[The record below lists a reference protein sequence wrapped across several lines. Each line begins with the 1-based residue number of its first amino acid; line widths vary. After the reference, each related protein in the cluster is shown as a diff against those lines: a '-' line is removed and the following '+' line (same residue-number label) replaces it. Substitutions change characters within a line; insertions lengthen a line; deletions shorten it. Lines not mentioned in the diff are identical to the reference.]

1 MKKNYICL
9 FFLLVFGGNIQAQ
22 QVTTLTSADIYLQL
36 KKLKVLGS
44 VLYIAA
50 HPDDEN
56 NTLLPYLAKEKLYRT
71 AYLSLTRGEGGQNLI
86 GSEQGVELGLI
97 RTQEL
102 LAARKIDGCE
112 QYFSRAYEFGFSKTV
127 NETLQIWDSVKV
139 LSDIVWMIR
148 KFQPDVIIT
157 RFPPDMR
164 AGHGHHASSAI
175 LANIAFTVAADSSK
189 FTEQFKYGVKPHK
202 AKRIVWNT
210 FNFGGN
216 NTTNENQLKIDI
228 GGFNS
233 LLGKSYGEIGAEA
246 RAMHKSQGEG
256 RPRRRGPLFEYFS
269 HTAGDSATKDLMDGV
284 DIGWNKI
291 PNSYKVDGIIDM
303 LIKQFNFEKPEAS
316 VPMLVQLYN
325 SMQALPAS
333 HWRNKK
339 MQEVQAIIEACSGLF
354 VEATTTQE
362 YVVQSDSLKA
372 TFFLNNRKGV
382 NASLKKIQMDGLD
395 TIINKSLQPNA
406 NFSFNKTFYVADD
419 KLLTQPYWLQEL
431 QEKGMFVVNNQQ
443 LIGNAE
449 TRPAYEVNFTVNIE
463 GTNFII
469 PKSVQ
474 YKYVDPVRGELYQPL
489 QVLPIATVEFA
500 EEERMSRNTTYTDAT
515 VYLKS
520 YSKDYL
526 ALIPTLS
533 LYPNRVDEAYKIFRQ
548 PSLLTLSSENP
559 NGKLFYDVVD
569 NNKAYY
575 FFCTNK
581 EQSKNK
587 DILNKTLHQIKYDHI
602 PTITYFTQAKINTH
616 KLDVKTVGKKI
627 GYIVGAGDK
636 VPQAMEQ
643 LGYEVDILTEKD
655 ITANNLQQYQAII
668 TGIRAY
674 NILDWL
680 SAKNEV
686 INEYIKNGGNFIVQ
700 YLRSTSSNGKPLQIG
715 PYNFTVNAQSRIT
728 EEDAKVDFVLPNHSA
743 LTAPNAITSSD
754 FNEWVLERSTYQ
766 IDKADSNFVFP
777 LSMHDTNEKPS
788 NGSLA
793 IAKYGKGNIVYCSL
807 SMFRQLPAG
816 VAGAYRLMANL
827 IGLPQNE

>member
-1 MKKNYICL
+1 MLC
-9 FFLLVFGGNIQAQ
+9 FFNVIAQAQ
-22 QVTTLTSADIYLQL
+22 QPQTITSADIYLQL

-112 QYFSRAYEFGFSKTV
+112 QYFSRAYEFGYSKTSK
-127 NETLQIWDSVKV
+127 ETLSIWDSVQV
-139 LSDIVWMIR
+139 LSDIVWVIR

-157 RFPPDMR
+157 RFPPDAR

-175 LANIAFTVAADSSK
+175 LANIAFAVAADSTK

-228 GGFNS
+228 GGYNS

-256 RPRRRGPLFEYFS
+256 RPRRRGSLFEYFS
-269 HTAGDSATKDLMDGV
+269 HTAGDSASKDLMENI
-284 DIGWNKI
+284 DISWNKI
-291 PNSYKVDGIIDM
+291 PNSYKVDGIVDM
-303 LIKQFNFEKPEAS
+303 VIKQFNFEKPEAS

-333 HWRNKK
+333 QWRNKK

-354 VEATTTQE
+354 AEATTQQE
-362 YVVQSDSLKA
+362 YVVQGDSLKA

-382 NASLKKIQMDGLD
+382 NAVLKKITMEGMDTAL
-395 TIINKSLQPNA
+395 NNSLQTNT
-406 NFSFNKTFYVADD
+406 NFSFNKTFYVAEN
-419 KLLTQPYWLQEL
+419 KPLTQPYWLQEP
-431 QEKGMFVVNNQQ
+431 QQKGMFVVNNQQ

-449 TRPAYEVNFTVNIE
+449 TRPAYEINFIVNIE
-463 GTNFII
+463 GVNFTI
-469 PKSVQ
+469 PKSIQ

-489 QVLPIATVEFA
+489 QVLPTFVVKETEGIKVFRNIATNTQSFKYKAYKKLNKIEFFISDNKFTDDKDIKA
-500 EEERMSRNTTYTDAT
+500 NEER
-515 VYLKS
+515 VYEV
-520 YSKDYL
+520 
-526 ALIPTLS
+526 A
-533 LYPNRVDEAYKIFRQ
+533 
-548 PSLLTLSSENP
+548 
-559 NGKLFYDVVD
+559 YDVSVKEKGKPIYD
-569 NNKAYY
+569 EILDTAYL
-575 FFCTNK
+575 
-581 EQSKNK
+581 
-587 DILNKTLHQIKYDHI
+587 LNHQPALYDVHINYDHI
-602 PTITYFTQAKINTH
+602 PNIIYYKQAIQQRLIFSYDIKGNKIA
-616 KLDVKTVGKKI
+616 
-627 GYIVGAGDK
+627 YIVGAGDK
-636 VPQAMEQ
+636 VPQALEQ
-643 LGYEVDILTEKD
+643 LGYEVDLLTEKD
-655 ITANNLQQYQAII
+655 ITADNLKQYQAII

-674 NILDWL
+674 NVVDWL

-686 INEYIKNGGNFIVQ
+686 INEYIKNGGNLIVQ
-700 YLRSTSSNGKPLQIG
+700 YLRGTNVNGKALQIG
-715 PYNFTVNAQSRIT
+715 PYNFTVSAQSRIT
-728 EEDAKVDFVLPNHSA
+728 EEDAKVDFIIPNHSV
-743 LTAPNAITSSD
+743 LTTPNTITAID
-754 FNEWVLERSTYQ
+754 FNNWVQERSTYQ

-777 LSMHDTNEKPS
+777 LSMHDTNEKSS

-793 IAKYGKGNIVYCSL
+793 IAKYGKGNIVYCGL
-807 SMFRQLPAG
+807 TMFRQLPAG

-827 IGLPQNE
+827 IGLPRNE

>member
-1 MKKNYICL
+1 MKKSILCVLYSLVTIIC
-9 FFLLVFGGNIQAQ
+9 VKAQ
-22 QVTTLTSADIYLQL
+22 QPVTSTSADVYLQL
-36 KKLKVLGS
+36 KKLKILGS

-112 QYFSRAYEFGFSKTV
+112 QYFSRAYEFGYSKTSK
-127 NETLQIWDSVKV
+127 ETLNIWDSVQV
-139 LSDIVWMIR
+139 LSDIVWVIR

-157 RFPPDMR
+157 RFPPDAR

-175 LANIAFTVAADSSK
+175 LANIAFFVAADSTK

-210 FNFGGN
+210 YNFGGN

-256 RPRRRGPLFEYFS
+256 RARKRGQLFEYFS
-269 HTAGDSATKDLMDGV
+269 HTAGDSATKDLMDNIDV
-284 DIGWNKI
+284 SWNKI

-303 LIKQFNFEKPEAS
+303 VIKQFNFEKPEAS

-333 HWRNKK
+333 QWRNKK
-339 MQEVQAIIEACSGLF
+339 MQEVQSIIEACSGLF
-354 VEATTTQE
+354 IEATTQQE
-362 YVVQSDSLKA
+362 YVVQGDSLRA

-382 NASLKKIQMDGLD
+382 NASLKKIVMEGMD
-395 TIINKSLQPNA
+395 TILNSNLHGNT
-406 NFSFNKTFYVADD
+406 NFSFNKTFYVNENKA
-419 KLLTQPYWLQEL
+419 LTQPYWLQGP
-431 QEKGMFVVNNQQ
+431 QQKGMFVVDNQQ

-449 TRPAYEVNFTVNIE
+449 TRPAYEINFTVNIE
-463 GTNFII
+463 GVNFII
-469 PKSVQ
+469 PKSFQ
-474 YKYVDPVRGELYQPL
+474 YKYVDPAKGELYQPL
-489 QVLPIATVEFA
+489 QVFPIATVEVDD
-500 EEERMSRNTTYTDAT
+500 EEKMVCNNVTKTKITIAANKNNIEVRPRIEVNTDGGYNYNYENIDKTAT
-515 VYLKS
+515 LNEYNKSADFIHQLKYNNNPYEVS
-520 YSKDYL
+520 G
-526 ALIPTLS
+526 LI
-533 LYPNRVDEAYKIFRQ
+533 
-548 PSLLTLSSENP
+548 
-559 NGKLFYDVVD
+559 
-569 NNKAYY
+569 
-575 FFCTNK
+575 NK
-581 EQSKNK
+581 EGNNLVRFS
-587 DILNKTLHQIKYDHI
+587 LHQIKYDHI
-602 PTITYFTQAKINTH
+602 PTITYFTMAKINTH
-616 KLDVKTVGKKI
+616 KLDVKTVGNKI

-636 VPQAMEQ
+636 MPEALQQ
-643 LGYEVDILTEKD
+643 LGYDVDLLTEKD
-655 ITANNLQQYQAII
+655 ITSENLKQYQAII

-674 NILDWL
+674 NVVEWL
-680 SAKNEV
+680 SNKNDV
-686 INEYIKNGGNFIVQ
+686 LNEYVKQGGNLLIQ
-700 YLRSTSSNGKPLQIG
+700 YLRSNTFNNKKINIS
-715 PYNFTVNAQSRIT
+715 PYSFTVSPQSRIT
-728 EEDAKVDFVLPNHSA
+728 EEDATLNFTLPNHSVFNYPNII
-743 LTAPNAITSSD
+743 TAKD
-754 FNEWVLERSTYQ
+754 FEGWVQERSTYQ

-777 LSMHDTNEKPS
+777 ITMNDANEKPS

-807 SMFRQLPAG
+807 AMFRQLPAG

-827 IGLPQNE
+827 IALPKNEN

>member
-1 MKKNYICL
+1 MKQLLI
-9 FFLLVFGGNIQAQ
+9 FLLAIVLLVTAQAQ
-22 QVTTLTSADIYLQL
+22 QPQTSTSADIYLQL

-112 QYFSRAYEFGFSKTV
+112 QYFSRAYEFGYSKTSK
-127 NETLQIWDSVKV
+127 ETLNIWDSVQV
-139 LSDIVWMIR
+139 LSDIVWVIR

-157 RFPPDMR
+157 RFPPDAR

-175 LANIAFTVAADSSK
+175 LANIAFFVAADSTK

-256 RPRRRGPLFEYFS
+256 RPRRRGQLFEYFS
-269 HTAGDSATKDLMDGV
+269 HTAGDSATKDLMDNI
-284 DIGWNKI
+284 DISWNKI

-303 LIKQFNFEKPEAS
+303 VIKQFNFEKPEAS

-333 HWRNKK
+333 QWRNKK
-339 MQEVQAIIEACSGLF
+339 MQELQSIIEACSSLF
-354 VEATTTQE
+354 IEATTQQE
-362 YVVQSDSLKA
+362 YVVQGDSLIA

-382 NASLKKIQMDGLD
+382 NVTLKRVMMDGMD
-395 TIINKSLQPNA
+395 TAFNNNLQPNT
-406 NFSFNKTFYVADD
+406 NFSFNKTFYVNEN
-419 KLLTQPYWLQEL
+419 KSLSQPYWLQEP
-431 QEKGMFVVNNQQ
+431 QQKGMFVVNNQQ

-449 TRPAYEVNFTVNIE
+449 TRPAYEINFTVNIE
-463 GTNFII
+463 GVNFTI

-474 YKYVDPVRGELYQPL
+474 YKYVDPVKGELYQPL
-489 QVLPIATVEFA
+489 QVFPIATVE
-500 EEERMSRNTTYTDAT
+500 
-515 VYLKS
+515 
-520 YSKDYL
+520 
-526 ALIPTLS
+526 
-533 LYPNRVDEAYKIFRQ
+533 
-548 PSLLTLSSENP
+548 
-559 NGKLFYDVVD
+559 VD
-569 NNKAYY
+569 NNEKMVKENLFQTTVKIKSYKSDLNLNCYY
-575 FFCTNK
+575 YNK
-581 EQSKNK
+581 PFRDNRGGYPDKFKINNDIIKLNNSQTEINTEL
-587 DILNKTLHQIKYDHI
+587 ILNKDSYNFFLAENSQNGKTEDYTLHQIKYDHI
-602 PTITYFTQAKINTH
+602 PTITYFTMAKINTH
-616 KLDVKTVGKKI
+616 KLDVKTVGNKI

-636 VPQAMEQ
+636 MPEALQQ
-643 LGYEVDILTEKD
+643 LGYDVDLLTEKD
-655 ITANNLQQYQAII
+655 ITSENLKQYQAII

-674 NILDWL
+674 NVFEWL
-680 SAKNEV
+680 SNKNEV
-686 INEYIKNGGNFIVQ
+686 LNEYVKQGGNLLIQ
-700 YLRSTSSNGKPLQIG
+700 YIRSNTFNNKKINIS
-715 PYNFTVNAQSRIT
+715 PYNFTVSPQSRIT
-728 EEDAKVDFVLPNHSA
+728 EEDATVNFALPNHSVFNYPNTI
-743 LTAPNAITSSD
+743 TAKD
-754 FNEWVLERSTYQ
+754 FEGWVQERSTYQ

-777 LSMHDTNEKPS
+777 ITMNDANEKPS

-793 IAKYGKGNIVYCSL
+793 IAKYGKGNVVYCSL
-807 SMFRQLPAG
+807 AMFRQLPAG
-816 VAGAYRLMANL
+816 VAGAYRLIANL
-827 IGLPQNE
+827 IALPKNEN

>member
-1 MKKNYICL
+1 MKHL
-9 FFLLVFGGNIQAQ
+9 FIFLFSIVLLVTAQAQ
-22 QVTTLTSADIYLQL
+22 QPTTNTSADIYLQL

-112 QYFSRAYEFGFSKTV
+112 QYFTRAYEFGYSKTSK
-127 NETLQIWDSVKV
+127 ETLNIWDSAKV
-139 LSDIVWMIR
+139 LSDIVWVIR

-157 RFPPDMR
+157 RFPPDSR

-175 LANIAFTVAADSSK
+175 LANIAFYVAADSTK
-189 FTEQFKYGVKPHK
+189 FTEQFKFGVKPHK

-269 HTAGDSATKDLMDGV
+269 HTAGDSASKDLMESI
-284 DIGWNKI
+284 DISWNKI

-303 LIKQFNFEKPEAS
+303 IIKQFNFEKPEAS

-333 HWRNKK
+333 QWRNKK
-339 MQEVQAIIEACSGLF
+339 MQEVQSIIEACSGLF
-354 VEATTTQE
+354 VETTTQQE
-362 YVVQSDSLKA
+362 YVVQGDSLKA

-382 NASLKKIQMDGLD
+382 NAALKRITMEGID
-395 TIINKSLQPNA
+395 TALSNSLQANA
-406 NFSFNKTFYVADD
+406 NFSFNKTFYVAEN
-419 KLLTQPYWLQEL
+419 KSLTQPYWLQEP
-431 QEKGMFVVNNQQ
+431 QQKGMFVVNNQQ

-449 TRPAYEVNFTVNIE
+449 TRPAYEINFTVNIE
-463 GTNFII
+463 GVNFTI

-489 QVLPIATVEFA
+489 QVLPVATVEVDNEEKMVKEKLA
-500 EEERMSRNTTYTDAT
+500 ETRIRITSNKNNIEIRPRIGINIDGGYNYNYESIDTIARFNNY
-515 VYLKS
+515 K
-520 YSKDYL
+520 
-526 ALIPTLS
+526 
-533 LYPNRVDEAYKIFRQ
+533 KIFD
-548 PSLLTLSSENP
+548 LTHQLRYNE
-559 NGKLFYDVVD
+559 KFYEIAGLVNQEKNNVVR
-569 NNKAYY
+569 
-575 FFCTNK
+575 F
-581 EQSKNK
+581 S
-587 DILNKTLHQIKYDHI
+587 LHQIKYDHI
-602 PTITYFTQAKINTH
+602 PTITYFTTAKINTH
-616 KLDVKTVGKKI
+616 QLKVKTVGNKVA
-627 GYIVGAGDK
+627 YIVGAGDK
-636 VPQAMEQ
+636 VPQALEQ
-643 LGYEVDILTEKD
+643 LGYEVDVLTEKD
-655 ITANNLQQYQAII
+655 ITADNLKQYQAVI

-674 NILDWL
+674 NVVDWL
-680 SAKNEV
+680 STKNEV
-686 INEYIKNGGNFIVQ
+686 INEYIKNGGNFIIQ
-700 YLRSTSSNGKPLQIG
+700 YLRSTVVNGKPLQIG
-715 PYNFTVNAQSRIT
+715 PYSFTVSAQSRIT
-728 EEDAKVDFVLPNHSA
+728 EEDAKVDFIVPNHSV
-743 LTAPNAITSSD
+743 LTTPNAITAND
-754 FNEWVLERSTYQ
+754 FSGWVQERSTYQ

-777 LSMHDTNEKPS
+777 LSMHDSNEKPS

-793 IAKYGKGNIVYCSL
+793 IAKYGKGNIVYCGL
-807 SMFRQLPAG
+807 TMFRQLPAG

-827 IGLPQNE
+827 IGLPQNN

>member
-1 MKKNYICL
+1 MKQLLI
-9 FFLLVFGGNIQAQ
+9 FLLAIVLLVTAQAQ
-22 QVTTLTSADIYLQL
+22 QPQTSTSADIYLQL

-112 QYFSRAYEFGFSKTV
+112 QYFSRAYEFGYSKTSK
-127 NETLQIWDSVKV
+127 ETLNIWDSVQV
-139 LSDIVWMIR
+139 LSDIVWVIR

-157 RFPPDMR
+157 RFPPDAR

-175 LANIAFTVAADSSK
+175 LANIAFFVAADSTK

-256 RPRRRGPLFEYFS
+256 RPRRRGQLFEYFS
-269 HTAGDSATKDLMDGV
+269 HTAGDSTNKDLMDNIDV
-284 DIGWNKI
+284 SWNKI

-303 LIKQFNFEKPEAS
+303 VIKQFNFEKPEAS

-333 HWRNKK
+333 QWRNKK
-339 MQEVQAIIEACSGLF
+339 MQELQSIIEACSGLF
-354 VEATTTQE
+354 IEATTQQE
-362 YVVQSDSLKA
+362 YVVQGDSLRA

-382 NASLKKIQMDGLD
+382 NASLKKIVMEGMD
-395 TIINKSLQPNA
+395 TILNSNLHGNT
-406 NFSFNKTFYVADD
+406 NFSFNKTFYVNENKA
-419 KLLTQPYWLQEL
+419 LTQPYWLQEP
-431 QEKGMFVVNNQQ
+431 QQKGMFVVNNQQ

-449 TRPAYEVNFTVNIE
+449 TRPAYEINFTVNIE
-463 GTNFII
+463 GVNFII

-489 QVLPIATVEFA
+489 QVLPEFIVKETDVVKVFRNSTTNTQSFKYKA
-500 EEERMSRNTTYTDAT
+500 YKKLNKIDFFISGNKFTDDKEIKANEERIYGLAYDVSVKEKGKPIYDEILDT
-515 VYLKS
+515 VYLPNNQP
-520 YSKDYL
+520 
-526 ALIPTLS
+526 AL
-533 LYPNRVDEAYKIFRQ
+533 
-548 PSLLTLSSENP
+548 
-559 NGKLFYDVVD
+559 YDVHI
-569 NNKAYY
+569 NY
-575 FFCTNK
+575 
-581 EQSKNK
+581 E
-587 DILNKTLHQIKYDHI
+587 HI
-602 PTITYFTQAKINTH
+602 PNIIYYKQATQQRLIFDYKTI
-616 KLDVKTVGKKI
+616 GSKI

-636 VPQAMEQ
+636 MPEALQQ
-643 LGYEVDILTEKD
+643 LGYDVDLLTEKD
-655 ITANNLQQYQAII
+655 ITSENLKQYQAII

-674 NILDWL
+674 NIVEWL
-680 SAKNEV
+680 SNKNDV
-686 INEYIKNGGNFIVQ
+686 LNEYVKQGGNLLIQ
-700 YLRSTSSNGKPLQIG
+700 YIRNNTFNNKKINIS
-715 PYNFTVNAQSRIT
+715 PYNFTVSPQSRIT
-728 EEDAKVDFVLPNHSA
+728 EEDATVNFALPNHSVFNYPNTI
-743 LTAPNAITSSD
+743 TAKD
-754 FNEWVLERSTYQ
+754 FEGWVQERSTYQ

-777 LSMHDTNEKPS
+777 ITMNDANEKPS

-807 SMFRQLPAG
+807 AMFRQLPAG
-816 VAGAYRLMANL
+816 VAGAYRLIANL
-827 IGLPQNE
+827 IALPKNEN